1 MQILLYICAMPLNK
15 LSLINLTKL
24 AKAAKVNYFKIY
36 FRKNGTTKMELDQND
51 KTKIVNAI
59 HKDIKPLFEELGFE
73 VTVNPIPGR

>member
-1 MQILLYICAMPLNK
+1 MQFNK
-15 LSLINLTKL
+15 LTLINLSKL
-24 AKAAKVNYFKIY
+24 SKAAKVNYFKIY

-73 VTVNPIPGR
+73 ITVVPIQSPS